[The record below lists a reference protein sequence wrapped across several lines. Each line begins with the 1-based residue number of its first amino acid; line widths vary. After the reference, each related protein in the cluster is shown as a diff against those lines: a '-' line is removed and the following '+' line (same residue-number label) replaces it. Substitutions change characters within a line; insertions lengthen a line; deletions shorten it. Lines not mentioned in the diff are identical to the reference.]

1 MKKIYIY
8 VHICCIGD
16 WEKVFTKI
24 IYHIKNSGLY
34 DIINNIRCV
43 ILGKLKKLPDIFNDK
58 KIKIL
63 KQCEDKSLYERATLR
78 EIYND
83 SINSDKKFYALYLH
97 TKGITHTGYRK
108 EKVDAWFDY
117 LLYFNCYKFKKIL
130 KLLKNYDVVGVNLR
144 KTEGKAYYKRE
155 ILELKEKKKK
165 EIAKMKKYIS
175 KVKKKEKMNKP
186 IVTNT
191 STYSVWSG
199 SNLKTY
205 YSGNIWWSNSD
216 YIKTLTKQIG
226 KNYTDPEFWV
236 TSKNKIDNKK
246 IYFLSLWNSNVNH
259 YHTLYGKKKYFN
271 KKYFKLYTNWDLIE
285 SNME

>member
-63 KQCEDKSLYERATLR
+63 KQYQDKSLYERATLR

-97 TKGITHTGYRK
+97 TKGITHTGYRR
-108 EKVDAWFDY
+108 EKVDAWLDY
-117 LLYFNCYKFKKIL
+117 LLYFNCYKFRGTLSI
-130 KLLKNYDVVGVNLR
+130 
-144 KTEGKAYYKRE
+144 
-155 ILELKEKKKK
+155 
-165 EIAKMKKYIS
+165 
-175 KVKKKEKMNKP
+175 
-186 IVTNT
+186 
-191 STYSVWSG
+191 
-199 SNLKTY
+199 
-205 YSGNIWWSNSD
+205 GNNS
-216 YIKTLTKQIG
+216 
-226 KNYTDPEFWV
+226 FC
-236 TSKNKIDNKK
+236 
-246 IYFLSLWNSNVNH
+246 
-259 YHTLYGKKKYFN
+259 
-271 KKYFKLYTNWDLIE
+271 
-285 SNME
+285 